1 MRALV
6 KAAAR
11 LAVATGTL
19 GFALAA
25 CTSPQPPPRTLAT
38 ESIVAVDGGAPAV
51 ASTTPDT
58 PEGSLASRDS
68 KQVARTL
75 VLVSEM
81 RGLAAT
87 KPVPGVKLDRNQL
100 VARVKDKALREY
112 PPEALRREGLLLQL
126 VGFAPPTF
134 DYLSEMMKL
143 LEAQLEGFY
152 EPKNGTMYLASD
164 LKGPQAQATLA
175 HELVHALQDQNYDLK
190 KRSDYKP
197 GRGDEAMALACLAEG
212 DATSLMLD
220 FLMKPEKS
228 ALDIPDDALR
238 ELLASGMNIGDVQS
252 VPHILRSTLIA
263 PYMEGLGFVHEL
275 RRKGNWKAVDR
286 AWERL
291 PTTTEQI
298 LHIDKWEASEGPITI
313 PAPTALALGEGWKK
327 DDEDSFGELGFA
339 LTFAEWMDVEE
350 ARKAA
355 AGWGGDRTSV
365 YTKGDQ
371 IAHAVHLRYDAASA
385 TAGAKPDAFAD
396 RAFGKLVA
404 GLKKSQGKPATTD
417 ASTICFERKDTG
429 PLLFARKDRE
439 LVMINGPAKVANAV
453 WTSTSTCSTAK
464 KWAEEIAAQKP

>member
-1 MRALV
+1 MKRI
-6 KAAAR
+6 AAASLVALS
-11 LAVATGTL
+11 LASCSSV
-19 GFALAA
+19 
-25 CTSPQPPPRTLAT
+25 PPAPRPLAT
-38 ESIVAVDGGAPAV
+38 ETIVGDAGGAPAV
-51 ASTTPDT
+51 VTSKPSST
-58 PEGSLASRDS
+58 PEGSLASKDS

-81 RGLAAT
+81 RGIAST
-87 KPVPGVKLDRNQL
+87 KAVPGVKLDRDQL

-112 PPEALRREGLLLQL
+112 PPEALRREGLLLQII
-126 VGFAPPTF
+126 GFAPPTF
-134 DYLSEMMKL
+134 DYLGQMMKL

-175 HELVHALQDQNYDLK
+175 HELVHALQDQKWDLR

-197 GRGDEAMALACLAEG
+197 GRGDESMALACLAEG

-220 FLMKPEKS
+220 FLMKPDKT

-238 ELLASGMNIGDVQS
+238 ELLASGMNMGDVQS

-275 RRKGNWKAVDR
+275 RRKGDWKAVDR
-286 AWERL
+286 AWDRP

-298 LHIDKWEASEGPITI
+298 LHVDKWESGEGPLVV
-313 PAPTALALGEGWKK
+313 PAPSGDALGEGWKNE
-327 DDEDSFGELGFA
+327 DEDTFGELGFA

-355 AGWGGDRTSV
+355 TGWGGDRTTV
-365 YTKGDQ
+365 FTKGDQ

-385 TAGAKPDAFAD
+385 QPKTDFYAE
-396 RAFGKLVA
+396 RAFSKLVPA
-404 GLKKSQGKPATTD
+404 LKKLGKPTLSDATT
-417 ASTICFERKDTG
+417 ICLDRKELG
-429 PLLFARKDRE
+429 PLLFARSGRE
-439 LVMINGPAKVANAV
+439 LVMINGPARVATGA
-453 WTSTSTCSTAK
+453 WASTSTCPTAK
-464 KWAEEIAAQKP
+464 KWADEIAAQK

>member
-6 KAAAR
+6 AFASAGAIAAA
-11 LAVATGTL
+11 
-19 GFALAA
+19 A
-25 CTSPQPPPRTLAT
+25 CSSPQPAPHKLAT
-38 ESIVAVDGGAPAV
+38 ESIVSVDGGAPVV
-51 ASTTPDT
+51 AGGSTPST
-58 PEGSLASRDS
+58 PEGSLASKDS

-75 VLVSEM
+75 AMVSEM
-81 RGLAAT
+81 RGLSAT

-134 DYLSEMMKL
+134 DYLAEMMKL

-175 HELVHALQDQNYDLK
+175 HELVHALQDQKWDLK

-238 ELLASGMNIGDVQS
+238 ELLASGMNMGDVQS

-263 PYMEGLGFVHEL
+263 PYMEGLGFVHQL
-275 RRKGNWKAVDR
+275 RRKNDWKSVDA
-286 AWERL
+286 AWDRP

-298 LHIDKWEASEGPITI
+298 LHVEKWEANEGPIAVA
-313 PAPTALALGEGWKK
+313 APTALALGEGWKK

-355 AGWGGDRTSV
+355 AGWGGDRTAV
-365 YTKGDQ
+365 YSKGDQ
-371 IAHAVHLRYDAASA
+371 IAHAVHVRYDASPAPK
-385 TAGAKPDAFAD
+385 TDAFAE

-404 GLKKSQGKPATTD
+404 GLKKSVGKPAVND
-417 ASTICFERKDTG
+417 ASTICFERKDVG

-439 LVMINGPAKVANAV
+439 VVMVTGPAKMASGA
-453 WTSTSTCSTAK
+453 WTSTSTCATAK
-464 KWAEEIAAQKP
+464 KWSEEIATQK